1 MLFRLST
8 ILLILSLFPLIT
20 IWPGQLSFEISAIP
34 SLDLFLFITS
44 FIKSTSAPN
53 TAAIAP
59 TFTGTASCIDLPL
72 SFKILAPSFK
82 VKEFEQIKE
91 VYSPNE

>member
-1 MLFRLST
+1 MLQFLENLNKS
-8 ILLILSLFPLIT
+8 IMKK
-20 IWPGQLSFEISAIP
+20 FEIWATP

-44 FIKSTSAPN
+44 FIKSTSMPN

-91 VYSPNE
+91 VYSPKEWPAKKL